1 MKGSK
6 QEKRMDLKENMS
18 VKDFVKE
25 LNGSGFNGKR
35 LAEAV
40 DIYKAM
46 MNDKNCIKVLGCGG
60 ALIAGGLRN
69 VFVKFIKKGFV
80 DVLIPTG
87 AILTHDLIET
97 FGVHHYQGSSI
108 TDDVKLAKEETMR
121 IYDVFLPKKGYLK
134 VEEELQKIL
143 PLLPQK
149 EMSPCE
155 FLYELGKHIK
165 DENSIIKACYDHNV
179 KIFCPSITD
188 SVLGFQLWMFSQNH
202 ALKINPQLDTEDIQ
216 NLVWKK
222 DATFGLTILGGG
234 VGKHYLPLMMQVSGK
249 EISYAIQ
256 ITLDRPEHGGV
267 SGAHLEEAKSWRKL
281 SADALSTTIISDVTI
296 AFPLIVA
303 ALI

>member
-1 MKGSK
+1 MKGSR
-6 QEKRMDLKENMS
+6 QEKRINIRENMT
-18 VKDFVKE
+18 VKEFMNE
-25 LNGSGFNGKR
+25 LNGAGFNGKR

-40 DIYKAM
+40 EIYKAM

-87 AILTHDLIET
+87 AILTHDLIES
-97 FGVHHYQGSSI
+97 FGVHHYQGSST
-108 TDDVKLAKEETMR
+108 TDDVKLSKEETMR

-134 VEEELQKIL
+134 VEEELMKIL

-149 EMSPCE
+149 EMSPSE
-155 FLYELGKHIK
+155 FLYGLGKHMK
-165 DENSIIKACYDHNV
+165 DENSIIKACYENNV

-188 SVLGFQLWMFSQNH
+188 SVLGFHLWMFSQNNK
-202 ALKINPQLDTEDIQ
+202 LKINPQLDTEQIM

-222 DATFGLTILGGG
+222 EATFGLTILGGG

-249 EISYAIQ
+249 EINYAIQ